1 MGVWLSGW
9 MDGQTDTWIVGWME
23 GQVDGYMG
31 VDIMHATSNVLHKH
45 DSPRHFLV
53 RTARPNSVCT
63 E

>member
-1 MGVWLSGW
+1 